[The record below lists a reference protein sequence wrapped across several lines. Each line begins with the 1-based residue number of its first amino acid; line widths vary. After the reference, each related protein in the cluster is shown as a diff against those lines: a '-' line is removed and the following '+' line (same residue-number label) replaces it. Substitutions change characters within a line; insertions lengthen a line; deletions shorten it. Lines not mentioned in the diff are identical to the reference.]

1 MALKALVFGAFLLM
15 CVSASPMVKRSNF
28 VGQITAL
35 EEPCILQ
42 GGLCVHIDDCPTGSL
57 VQLRGDR
64 SCGVTCKSASTIF
77 CFKVFFTTA

>member
-57 VQLRGDR
+57 VQLRGVL
-64 SCGVTCKSASTIF
+64 CPNQASLGAE
-77 CFKVFFTTA
+77 CCYV